1 MERWIYRLAHKA
13 NKAILKTADRPT
25 RLIGIRIDHPDGKPR
40 SLWNG
45 GNMKHFGDITKINGS
60 RIEPVSVITFGSP
73 CQDLSIAGR
82 RAGLQGERSGL
93 FLEAVKIIKE
103 MREATNG
110 VYPAFAV
117 WENVPGAFSSNK
129 GEDFRQVLQE
139 LARLCDNTVSIPRPP
154 KKWLNAGAI
163 MGDSWSIAWRIL
175 DAQYWGVPQRRR
187 RIALVVDFGGNR
199 AAEILFNPE
208 SVQWNSAPR
217 RATREAPA
225 GITGIGAEISG
236 GALCRDHRAGEG
248 IVGEICGVA
257 GFNGWRS
264 ATGSI
269 EYEEDRAPCIN
280 ASSMPPNVCAGF
292 MAGQGAKAGGIGY
305 GEEIAPT
312 LKGTASGSNQIPCM
326 FDCRGNGGAEIYPTI
341 TGDHQ
346 SRVTDYTAICTYQ
359 DVTGPLMAN
368 SHPGGVTGQGAYSNM
383 LIAFTQK
390 RFEEYEAGVG
400 TLTAS
405 VGDGSSSSETILA
418 SVDCRNGRES
428 KDMSGTIQAKPN
440 GGYSLN
446 YISPV
451 RIGNIVR
458 RLVPLECE
466 RLQGYPDGWTDIP
479 GAKDTPRYKA
489 LGNSIALP
497 VFYYVLY
504 HVSRYLPPDATL
516 GSLFDGIGGFPLIWE
531 RLHGRGT
538 ARWASEIEPFP
549 IAVTKYRF

>member
-1 MERWIYRLAHKA
+1 
-13 NKAILKTADRPT
+13 
-25 RLIGIRIDHPDGKPR
+25 
-40 SLWNG
+40 
-45 GNMKHFGDITKINGS
+45 
-60 RIEPVSVITFGSP
+60 
-73 CQDLSIAGR
+73 
-82 RAGLQGERSGL
+82 
-93 FLEAVKIIKE
+93 
-103 MREATNG
+103 
-110 VYPAFAV
+110 
-117 WENVPGAFSSNK
+117 
-129 GEDFRQVLQE
+129 
-139 LARLCDNTVSIPRPP
+139 
-154 KKWLNAGAI
+154 
-163 MGDSWSIAWRIL
+163 
-175 DAQYWGVPQRRR
+175 
-187 RIALVVDFGGNR
+187 
-199 AAEILFNPE
+199 
-208 SVQWNSAPR
+208 
-217 RATREAPA
+217 
-225 GITGIGAEISG
+225 
-236 GALCRDHRAGEG
+236 
-248 IVGEICGVA
+248 
-257 GFNGWRS
+257 
-264 ATGSI
+264 
-269 EYEEDRAPCIN
+269 
-280 ASSMPPNVCAGF
+280 

-368 SHPGGVTGQGAYSNM
+368 SHPGGVTGQDAYSNM

>member
-1 MERWIYRLAHKA
+1 MKQLGDVTK
-13 NKAILKTADRPT
+13 L
-25 RLIGIRIDHPDGKPR
+25 DG
-40 SLWNG
+40 SQ
-45 GNMKHFGDITKINGS
+45 
-60 RIEPVSVITFGSP
+60 IEPVSVITFGSP

-93 FLEAVKIIKE
+93 FLEAVRIIKE

-368 SHPGGVTGQGAYSNM
+368 SHPGVVERQRY
-383 LIAFTQK
+383 
-390 RFEEYEAGVG
+390 
-400 TLTAS
+400 
-405 VGDGSSSSETILA
+405 
-418 SVDCRNGRES
+418 GRS
-428 KDMSGTIQAKPN
+428 
-440 GGYSLN
+440 
-446 YISPV
+446 
-451 RIGNIVR
+451 
-458 RLVPLECE
+458 
-466 RLQGYPDGWTDIP
+466 
-479 GAKDTPRYKA
+479 
-489 LGNSIALP
+489 
-497 VFYYVLY
+497 F
-504 HVSRYLPPDATL
+504 
-516 GSLFDGIGGFPLIWE
+516 
-531 RLHGRGT
+531 
-538 ARWASEIEPFP
+538 
-549 IAVTKYRF
+549 

>member
-1 MERWIYRLAHKA
+1 MNHLGNISKL
-13 NKAILKTADRPT
+13 
-25 RLIGIRIDHPDGKPR
+25 DGAK
-40 SLWNG
+40 
-45 GNMKHFGDITKINGS
+45 
-60 RIEPVSVITFGSP
+60 IEPVSVITFGSP
-73 CQDLSIAGR
+73 CQDLSIAGK

-93 FLEAVKIIKE
+93 FLEAVRIIKE

-154 KKWLNAGAI
+154 KKWLNAGSV
-163 MGDSWSIAWRIL
+163 MGDGWSIAWRIM

-187 RIALVVDFGGNR
+187 RIALVVDFRGNR

-208 SVQWNSAPR
+208 SVQWNPSTR
-217 RATREAPA
+217 GETRETTA
-225 GITGIGAEISG
+225 GSAGIGAEIPS
-236 GALCRDHRAGEG
+236 GALCRDHRAGERA
-248 IVGEICGVA
+248 VGETCGVA
-257 GFNGWRS
+257 GFNGYRS
-264 ATGSI
+264 STGSVEYVI
-269 EYEEDRAPCIN
+269 EGAPCIN
-280 ASSMPPNVCAGF
+280 SSMPPNVCAGF

-312 LKGTASGSNQIPCM
+312 LKGAASGLNQVPCI
-326 FDCRGNGGAEIYPTI
+326 FGCRGNGNGNVCPTI
-341 TGDHQ
+341 TGDHE

-368 SHPGGVTGQGAYSNM
+368 SHPGGVTGQDAYSDM
-383 LIAFTQK
+383 LIEFTQK
-390 RFEEYEAGVG
+390 RFGEYAPGIG
-400 TLTAS
+400 TITANT
-405 VGDGSSSSETILA
+405 GGGTSSSETILTSA
-418 SVDCRNGRES
+418 TLRS
-428 KDMSGTIQAKPN
+428 
-440 GGYSLN
+440 
-446 YISPV
+446 
-451 RIGNIVR
+451 VR
-458 RLVPLECE
+458 RVVPLECE
-466 RLQGYPDGWTDIP
+466 RLQGYPDGWTAIP

-504 HVSRYLPPDATL
+504 HISRYLPTDATL

-549 IAVTKYRF
+549 IAATAYRFSKQIKKN

>member
-1 MERWIYRLAHKA
+1 MKQLGDVTK
-13 NKAILKTADRPT
+13 L
-25 RLIGIRIDHPDGKPR
+25 DG
-40 SLWNG
+40 SQ
-45 GNMKHFGDITKINGS
+45 
-60 RIEPVSVITFGSP
+60 IEPVSVITFGSP

-93 FLEAVKIIKE
+93 FLEAVRIIKE

-269 EYEEDRAPCIN
+269 EYAEDRAPCIN

-326 FDCRGNGGAEIYPTI
+326 FDCRGNGGTEICPAI

-346 SRVTDYTAICTYQ
+346 SRVTDYTTI
-359 DVTGPLMAN
+359 VM
-368 SHPGGVTGQGAYSNM
+368 STGQANAEILENLAPTVTCNHDRM
-383 LIAFTQK
+383 
-390 RFEEYEAGVG
+390 
-400 TLTAS
+400 
-405 VGDGSSSSETILA
+405 TIA

-440 GGYSLN
+440 GGHSLN

-451 RIGNIVR
+451 RIGNFVR
-458 RLVPLECE
+458 RITPLECE
-466 RLQGYPDGWTDIP
+466 RLQGYPDGWTDIS

-549 IAVTKYRF
+549 IAVTKYRFRRQSDAKSQEEQTAGTGD